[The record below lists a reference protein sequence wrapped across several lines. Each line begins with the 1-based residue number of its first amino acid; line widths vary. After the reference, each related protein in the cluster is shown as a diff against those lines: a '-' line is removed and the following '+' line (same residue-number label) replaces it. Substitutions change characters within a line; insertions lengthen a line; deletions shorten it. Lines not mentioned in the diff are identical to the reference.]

1 MGLEILPL
9 LSHHATLIGLSFAS
23 APLFFHDVG
32 CVCASVSEKF
42 MKVWCNVSVV
52 LLETIRRDYAR
63 CLTFLRHLFVDNS
76 LGFSTLFRTHDRG
89 LGDVLQRNAAGIFV
103 GLL

>member
-1 MGLEILPL
+1 
-9 LSHHATLIGLSFAS
+9 
-23 APLFFHDVG
+23 
-32 CVCASVSEKF
+32 VSGKLMQE
-42 MKVWCNVSVV
+42 WCNVSV
-52 LLETIRRDYAR
+52 LSLKIIRRDYAR

-103 GLL
+103 GLR